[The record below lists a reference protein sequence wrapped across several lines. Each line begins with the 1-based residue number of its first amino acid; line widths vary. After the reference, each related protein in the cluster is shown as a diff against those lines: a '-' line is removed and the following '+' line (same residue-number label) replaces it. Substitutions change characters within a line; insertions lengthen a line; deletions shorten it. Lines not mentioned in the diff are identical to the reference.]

1 MECESWIVISF
12 VLVQYLDRQEVSSLS
27 GKELHQISTNH
38 LKCVPHPLTSVSEYD
53 ECPLQLLGHLLGS
66 SFSVFY
72 F

>member
-1 MECESWIVISF
+1 MDCDKFCGSSIF
-12 VLVQYLDRQEVSSLS
+12 RQAGGLVTFR
-27 GKELHQISTNH
+27 KRIHQISTNH
-38 LKCVPHPLTSVSEYD
+38 LKFVPHPLTSVSEYD